1 MWCSVADSGKF
12 RKHINDNRNYQVNF
26 LLFRSVVQK
35 RDGRKEMVGEYGRG
49 ELCGIVETLTG
60 AKRSTTLLAV
70 RDTEIAKIP
79 GGLINSIKL
88 KFPKVVS
95 KLINL
100 LGKRLLRLKQPS
112 LSSQSQGIKD
122 VGQETSAANLQGYST
137 VAVIAITPGVP
148 LQNITAELVYSLS
161 EVGTAICITPEVVKN
176 SLGANALDPSNDFKV
191 TGWLGAQEDHFDTV
205 IYQVE
210 EQMIISV

>member
-1 MWCSVADSGKF
+1 M
-12 RKHINDNRNYQVNF
+12 
-26 LLFRSVVQK
+26 
-35 RDGRKEMVGEYGRG
+35 
-49 ELCGIVETLTG
+49 CGIVETLTG